1 MVVIQRGSDSNL
13 IIITTRQNVE
23 GALQS
28 TLAGSLINQEMGL
41 IQNKFIINEPFK
53 RGINNG

>member
-13 IIITTRQNVE
+13 IITTRQNME